1 MIRSRSLASGA
12 MTVVLL
18 AVALGQRMP
27 DPAVATASRELVM
40 ERSDAA
46 LVALAELETEVTA
59 ALDLARSAS
68 ARVLTGETSPTAQI
82 EEAARSALMA
92 EERVVATRRAISA
105 LAAAES
111 ARNPAGRLPPQPVA
125 AGELASAAGQ
135 LQASV
140 EKVEAFVVIRQ
151 RASDV
156 PTMLERVLTALADG
170 TPDAARES
178 VGTARADHAA
188 VVAWESDLPT
198 LPVWIETTDAM
209 IGAVEAM
216 VNAVDAGDSAAAS
229 HAADEFAALGA
240 DGAQADRALRIALG
254 EGGSALLAAPLSRL
268 ATVLDAIGETRSAI
282 SALAVSPS

>member
-1 MIRSRSLASGA
+1 
-12 MTVVLL
+12 MTVALL

-27 DPAVATASRELVM
+27 DPAVAAASRELVM

-46 LVALAELETEVTA
+46 LAALAELEAEVAA
-59 ALDLARSAS
+59 ALDVARSAS
-68 ARVLTGETSPTAQI
+68 ARVLTGETSPTDQI
-82 EEAARSALMA
+82 QEAARLALTA
-92 EERVVATRRAISA
+92 EERVVAARRAISA

-111 ARNPAGRLPPQPVA
+111 ARNPAGRLLPQPVE

-135 LQASV
+135 LRSSV
-140 EKVEAFVVIRQ
+140 DEVEAFVVVRQ

-156 PTMLERVLTALADG
+156 PAMLERVLTALADG
-170 TPDAARES
+170 TPEAAREF

-229 HAADEFAALGA
+229 RAADAFAALGD

-268 ATVLDAIGETRSAI
+268 ATVLEAIGETRSVI
-282 SALAVSPS
+282 QDLVVSPP